1 MRTRYKIHSKGPEYP
16 YFVTST
22 IVAWIPV
29 FTLKDHFEILAA
41 SLAYCRKEK
50 DMRLYA
56 YVVIENH
63 WGREAGASGQGRS
76 QAGAWER
83 GGGVTLGTRR
93 GVTLGTRRGVSLETR
108 GLTESA
114 NEAL

>member
-1 MRTRYKIHSKGPEYP
+1 MRTRYKTHSKGPEHA

-50 DMRLYA
+50 GIRLYA
-56 YVVIENH
+56 YVVMENH
-63 WGREAGASGQGRS
+63 WGREAGASGQGVPKLELGN
-76 QAGAWER
+76 QK
-83 GGGVTLGTRR
+83 GGR
-93 GVTLGTRRGVSLETR
+93 SLETR
-108 GLTESA
+108 LKGWEHSL
-114 NEAL
+114 